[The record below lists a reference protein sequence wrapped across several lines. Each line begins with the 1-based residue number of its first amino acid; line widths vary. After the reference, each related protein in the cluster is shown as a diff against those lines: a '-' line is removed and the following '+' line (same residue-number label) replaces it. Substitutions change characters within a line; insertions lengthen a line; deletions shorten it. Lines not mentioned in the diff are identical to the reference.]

1 MNNVIMMKKLSY
13 ILFNILLIFEKIIRF
28 LINRSFIVHF
38 SEFLQEVSNKKININ
53 QKTITLYAPNQ
64 LINWRIETLY
74 TKEPETIEWINS
86 FSKKKNIIFW
96 DIGANIGLYSIY
108 NSIKNKGS
116 LTIAFEPS
124 SSNLKILS
132 RNISLNNLNH
142 KIKIFSLP
150 LTDRKSGFMTMKET
164 LFQEGGSMNT
174 FGEKFN
180 YEGKKLNSQ
189 MNYDLFGV
197 SIKYLLDNKLLE
209 IPDYIKIDVDG
220 IEHLI
225 LSGAGKY
232 LRNKKIKS
240 LSVEI
245 NENFKTQYERVIK
258 IMKQQNFK
266 IRHKKNNISSF
277 NNSNKNFLNT
287 FNYIFDR
294 N

>member
-1 MNNVIMMKKLSY
+1 MKKLSY

-150 LTDRKSGFMTMKET
+150 LTDRKSGFLTMKET

>member
-1 MNNVIMMKKLSY
+1 MKKLSY

>member
-1 MNNVIMMKKLSY
+1 MKKLSY

-277 NNSNKNFLNT
+277 NNPNKNFLNT

>member
-1 MNNVIMMKKLSY
+1 M
-13 ILFNILLIFEKIIRF
+13 
-28 LINRSFIVHF
+28 
-38 SEFLQEVSNKKININ
+38 
-53 QKTITLYAPNQ
+53 
-64 LINWRIETLY
+64 
-74 TKEPETIEWINS
+74 
-86 FSKKKNIIFW
+86 
-96 DIGANIGLYSIY
+96 YSIY

-266 IRHKKNNISSF
+266 IRHKKTILVHLITRI
-277 NNSNKNFLNT
+277 KIFLNT